1 MTSPK
6 QIQANRRNSK
16 LWGVKTSE
24 GKAIVR
30 RNAIKHGILSNFTLD
45 DEEENLL
52 KTLEINLIQEYKP
65 EGTMEMFLVKSI
77 AFYMLR
83 LQRCSKMESE
93 YLLYTPPTEP
103 ERYIIPESE
112 LCE

>member
-1 MTSPK
+1 MTSNK
-6 QIQANRRNSK
+6 QIQANRRNGK
-16 LWGVKTSE
+16 LWGVKTPE
-24 GKAIVR
+24 WKAIVR
-30 RNAIKHGILSNFTLD
+30 KNAIKHGIFSNFTLNTQ
-45 DEEENLL
+45 EETLL
-52 KTLEINLIQEYKP
+52 KTLELNLTQEYQP
-65 EGTMEMFLVKSI
+65 VGTMEVFLVQRI

-103 ERYIIPESE
+103 DKRIISEAE

>member
-1 MTSPK
+1 MTSIK
-6 QIQANRRNSK
+6 QVQANRRNAK
-16 LWGVKTSE
+16 LWGVKTTQ

-30 RNAIKHGILSNFTLD
+30 KNAIKHGILSNFTLD
-45 DEEENLL
+45 PDEETLL
-52 KTLEINLIQEYKP
+52 KALELKLTQEYQP
-65 EGTMEMFLVKSI
+65 AGTIEMFLVQRI

-83 LQRCSKMESE
+83 LRRCSKMESE

-103 ERYIIPESE
+103 ERYIISEEE

>member
-1 MTSPK
+1 MATIK
-6 QIQANRRNSK
+6 QIQANRRNAK
-16 LWGVKTSE
+16 LWGVKTLQ

-30 RNAIKHGILSNFTLD
+30 KNAIKHGILSNFTLD
-45 DEEENLL
+45 SEEEKLL
-52 KTLEINLIQEYKP
+52 KALEASLIEEYQP
-65 EGTMEMFLVKSI
+65 VGTMELFLVQRI

-83 LQRCSKMESE
+83 LRRCSKMESK

-103 ERYIIPESE
+103 DRRIISEAE

>member
-1 MTSPK
+1 MTTIK
-6 QIQANRRNSK
+6 QIQANRRNAK
-16 LWGVKTSE
+16 LWWVKTLE

-30 RNAIKHGILSNFTLD
+30 KNAIKHGILSNFTLD
-45 DEEENLL
+45 PDEETLLRALEVNL
-52 KTLEINLIQEYKP
+52 TQEYQP
-65 EGTMEMFLVKSI
+65 VGTMEVFLVQRI

-83 LQRCSKMESE
+83 LRRCSKMESE

-103 ERYIIPESE
+103 ERYIIPEEE